1 MVRYGKMKI
10 CLQVIAFNVDTWINE
25 MLENAAPHVD
35 KIFIAYP
42 PRPWNY
48 SKKSRT
54 NIKNPTNIKDIK
66 TKQLQC
72 EVEIV
77 YGDWSYDED
86 TRNALLQKARNEEYD
101 WMIIQDAD
109 EFYKEDA
116 WNTLKQEMEDATDTE
131 LLITP
136 WINFWKNP
144 RYVIVNKHNGIKS
157 LNEGAAIKAK
167 KSTCKF
173 TYSRTSNAIKRKII
187 NADCYHYG
195 YVMSDQAMKTKINT
209 WAHAKQI
216 KEINDWYNIKWLNWT
231 EETKFLHPSS
241 PYEWQCATW
250 FALEQPLFASHFMR
264 LNNNIEPNRKG
275 LYLTIKEFRWDR
287 WSDLIKTKRYL
298 KKVIRNTIVNIGL
311 RSKKH

>member
-1 MVRYGKMKI
+1 MKI

-54 NIKNPTNIKDIK
+54 NIKNPTDIKNIK
-66 TKQLQC
+66 TEQLPC
-72 EVEIV
+72 KVEIV
-77 YGDWSYDED
+77 YGDWNYDED

-116 WNTLKQEMEDATDTE
+116 WKTIKQEIEDATDTE

-144 RYVIVNKHNGIKS
+144 RYVIVNKYNGIKS

-167 KSTCKF
+167 
-173 TYSRTSNAIKRKII
+173 NA
-187 NADCYHYG
+187 
-195 YVMSDQAMKTKINT
+195 T
-209 WAHAKQI
+209 
-216 KEINDWYNIKWLNWT
+216 
-231 EETKFLHPSS
+231 
-241 PYEWQCATW
+241 AT
-250 FALEQPLFASHFMR
+250 Q
-264 LNNNIEPNRKG
+264 N
-275 LYLTIKEFRWDR
+275 
-287 WSDLIKTKRYL
+287 
-298 KKVIRNTIVNIGL
+298 
-311 RSKKH
+311 